1 MMKSYLKGALAAL
14 ALSFSASSMAGLI
27 FDPTNTGSSVSP
39 VLGPGFC
46 LGCSVSATLSDLDA
60 QSEML
65 EVGET
70 ATFDFFDISVGGLGG
85 SSFDISATLAFL
97 TPGGS
102 ASGNGGGIFATLGG
116 IVSGGFLTWDG
127 PVSVDLGN
135 GTVYSVAFENILEG
149 GLGSTTSV
157 EAYVTL
163 NKVPEPG
170 TLALLGLG
178 LAGFGFS
185 RRKQAA

>member
-1 MMKSYLKGALAAL
+1 M

-27 FDPTNTGSSVSP
+27 FDPTNTGSSATP
-39 VLGPGFC
+39 VLGPAFC
-46 LGCSVSATLSDLDA
+46 LGCSISATLKDLDS

-70 ATFDFFDISVGGLGG
+70 ASFDFFDLSVGGLGG
-85 SSFDISATLAFL
+85 STFDISATLAFL

-102 ASGNGGGIFATLGG
+102 ASGSGGGFFATLFGA
-116 IVSGGFLTWDG
+116 VSGGKLEWNG
-127 PVSVDLGN
+127 PISVDLGN

-149 GLGSTTSV
+149 GLGNTTTV

>member
-1 MMKSYLKGALAAL
+1 M

-39 VLGPGFC
+39 ALGSGLC
-46 LGCSVSATLSDLDA
+46 IGCSISASLKDLDS
-60 QSEML
+60 QSAML

-70 ATFDFFDISVGGLGG
+70 TSFDFFDISVGGFGG
-85 SSFDISATLAFL
+85 KSFDISATLAFL
-97 TPGGS
+97 SPGGS
-102 ASGNGGGIFATLGG
+102 ASGTGGGIFATLFGA
-116 IVSGGFLTWDG
+116 VSGGFLTWDG

-149 GLGSTTSV
+149 GLGNTTTV

-178 LAGFGFS
+178 LAGAGLA
-185 RRKQAA
+185 RRRRAA